1 MMLYIT
7 DPNISDDVFEMRR
20 TVFQLQDTCHRSRM
34 FKDAGTSSPNVE
46 QMRDMYRENI
56 GELRAE
62 LEAMPAFKN
71 LNEEQRKRTLEGR
84 DYYIGGV
91 RAAVRSVGID
101 LGEYETWESYLSG
114 YIHSMPMSFIR
125 ADMHGIDF
133 SSISAFQYDLCGT
146 ALFIA
151 AKALER
157 STQRMSGMLGASTA
171 S

>member
-1 MMLYIT
+1 
-7 DPNISDDVFEMRR
+7 
-20 TVFQLQDTCHRSRM
+20 
-34 FKDAGTSSPNVE
+34 
-46 QMRDMYRENI
+46 MYRQKI

-62 LEAMPAFKN
+62 LEAMPVFKS
-71 LNEEQRKRTLEGR
+71 LNEELQKRTLEGR

-91 RAAVRSVGID
+91 RAAVRAVGIG

-125 ADMHGIDF
+125 ADMHGIDL
-133 SSISAFQYDLCGT
+133 SSISTFQYDLCGT
-146 ALFIA
+146 ALFVV

-157 STQRMSGMLGASTA
+157 STERMSEMLGATTA